1 MKSNLFGVDVSTLDS
16 SQLKQ
21 LDLAIQ
27 EAKYRKRL
35 GFSTYAELAQ
45 LYRNH
50 PRYPECHNEATHKD
64 GYTSQGLRRFVCPRC
79 GRGYNQL
86 SGTIF
91 ESAKLPLVI
100 WLQFLDLMIK
110 NIPID
115 AISDLVGKSVQT
127 AFEWRHGGLS
137 EV

>member
-1 MKSNLFGVDVSTLDS
+1 MKSNLFGVDFSALDS
-16 SQLKQ
+16 SQPKQ
-21 LDLAIQ
+21 FDLCVQ

-45 LYRNH
+45 LYRDH
-50 PRYPECHNEATHKD
+50 PRCPECHYEATHKD

-79 GRGYNQL
+79 GRRYNQL

-91 ESAKLPLVI
+91 ESAKLPLVV

-110 NIPID
+110 NVPID
-115 AISDLVGKSVQT
+115 ALSDLVGISAQT
-127 AFEWRHGGLS
+127 AFE
-137 EV
+137 